1 VALMQRSAVLEA
13 GPRVAPAANPLV
25 ALWRFGRP
33 HTVIGTLTSIAALY
47 LIAVSQDV
55 APGVGDLFWTMVAGY
70 GVNVFIVGINQI
82 TDVEIDRINKPYLPI
97 AAGDLTMTQAW
108 LIVGVC
114 GFVPVA
120 LALTQGTVE
129 LVGVLAGLAVG
140 VLYSVPPFR
149 LKRFPALASLCISGV
164 RAVVVNLAV
173 YAHFAGSIA
182 GPVWAL
188 TLFVA
193 PFSFAIAIFKD
204 VPDIEGDRR
213 YQIATF
219 TLRLGG
225 RRVMAMGVGALVV
238 AYLGMAVLG
247 PLLLGGDVQPLVLA
261 GGNLAA
267 LAVALVAARRTDVG
281 DRASFWRFYMRVWM
295 LFFAEYALMAV
306 ACLAA

>member
-1 VALMQRSAVLEA
+1 MVRSAVLGADE
-13 GPRVAPAANPLV
+13 RVTPANPLV

-33 HTVIGTLTSIAALY
+33 HTVIGTLTSIVGLY

-55 APGVGDLFWTMVAGY
+55 APGVGDLAWTLVAGY
-70 GVNVFIVGINQI
+70 GVNVFIVGLNQI

-97 AAGDLTMTQAW
+97 AAGDLTVAQAW
-108 LIVGVC
+108 GIVAVAGV
-114 GFVPVA
+114 VPVI
-120 LALTQGTVE
+120 LALTQGVLE
-129 LVGVLAGLAVG
+129 LAGVLAGLAVG
-140 VLYSVPPFR
+140 VAYSLPPLR

-164 RAVVVNLAV
+164 RSVVVNLGV
-173 YAHFAGSIA
+173 YAHFAGAIA

-193 PFSFAIAIFKD
+193 PFSFAIAILKD

-219 TLRLGG
+219 TLRLGA
-225 RRVMAMGVGALVV
+225 RRVLAIGAGALVV
-238 AYLGMAVLG
+238 AYVGMAVLG
-247 PLLLGGDVQPLVLA
+247 PLLLGDDVQPVVLA

-267 LAVALVAARRTDVG
+267 LAVALVGAGRVDVA
-281 DRASFWRFYMRVWM
+281 DRAGFWRFYMRVWA

-306 ACLAA
+306 ACLTA

>member
-1 VALMQRSAVLEA
+1 MLRSAVLEA
-13 GPRVAPAANPLV
+13 GERVTPANPLV

-33 HTVIGTLTSIAALY
+33 HTVIGTLTSIVGLY

-55 APGVGDLFWTMVAGY
+55 APGVGDLAWTLVAGY
-70 GVNVFIVGINQI
+70 GVNVFIVGLNQI

-97 AAGDLTMTQAW
+97 AAGDLTVAQAW
-108 LIVGVC
+108 GIVAVAGV
-114 GFVPVA
+114 VPVI
-120 LALTQGTVE
+120 LALTQGVLE
-129 LVGVLAGLAVG
+129 LAGVLAGLAVG
-140 VLYSVPPFR
+140 VAYSLPPLR

-164 RAVVVNLAV
+164 RSVVVNLGV
-173 YAHFAGSIA
+173 YAHFAGAIA

-193 PFSFAIAIFKD
+193 PFSFAIAILKD

-219 TLRLGG
+219 TLRLGA
-225 RRVMAMGVGALVV
+225 RRVLAIGAGALVV
-238 AYLGMAVLG
+238 AYVGMAVLG
-247 PLLLGGDVQPLVLA
+247 PLLLGDDVQPVVLA

-267 LAVALVAARRTDVG
+267 LAVALAGARRVDVA
-281 DRASFWRFYMRVWM
+281 DRAGFWRFYMRVWA

-306 ACLAA
+306 ACLTA

>member
-1 VALMQRSAVLEA
+1 MLRSAVLGA
-13 GPRVAPAANPLV
+13 GERVTPANPLV

-33 HTVIGTLTSIAALY
+33 HTVIGTLTSIVGLY

-55 APGVGDLFWTMVAGY
+55 APGVGDLAWTMVAGY
-70 GVNVFIVGINQI
+70 GVNVFIVGLNQI

-97 AAGDLTMTQAW
+97 AAGDLTIAQAW
-108 LIVGVC
+108 WIVAVAGAM
-114 GFVPVA
+114 PVV
-120 LALTQGTVE
+120 LALTQGLVE
-129 LVGVLAGLAVG
+129 LVAVVAGLLVG
-140 VLYSVPPFR
+140 VAYSVPPLR

-164 RAVVVNLAV
+164 RSVVVNLGV

-193 PFSFAIAIFKD
+193 PFSFAIAILKD

-219 TLRLGG
+219 TLRLGA
-225 RRVMAMGVGALVV
+225 RRVLAIGIGALVV
-238 AYLGMAVLG
+238 AYVGMAVLG
-247 PLLLGGDVQPLVLA
+247 PLLLGGDVQPVVLVV
-261 GGNLAA
+261 GNLAA
-267 LAVALVAARRTDVG
+267 LAVALAFARQVDVS
-281 DRASFWRFYMRVWM
+281 DRASFWRFYMRVWA
-295 LFFAEYALMAV
+295 LFFAEYALMAA